1 MIVESRLHSFPNRS
15 LFPVAWAGCSLLQN
29 NPKEL
34 FGLLNFIC
42 PENFV
47 DYAGL
52 DSFLSKDSEADR
64 GEEQERGSVPQQ
76 LARDNNNGLMAA
88 RMKSQTL
95 LCKQ

>member
-15 LFPVAWAGCSLLQN
+15 LFPVAWAGCSL
-29 NPKEL
+29 L